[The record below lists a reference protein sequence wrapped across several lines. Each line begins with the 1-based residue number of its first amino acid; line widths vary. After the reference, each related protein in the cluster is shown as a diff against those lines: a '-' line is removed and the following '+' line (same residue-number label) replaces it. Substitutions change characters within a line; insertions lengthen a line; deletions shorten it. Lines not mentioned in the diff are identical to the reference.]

1 MTTEHSGKADET
13 VFQMW
18 VELVTEAGKVGERA
32 VSLGRVSPAGQS
44 LATPGAGREMATVLT
59 LSRKPLKGLY
69 IQRGGGRPEG
79 LDSVLGTPVVQS
91 SPAAFV
97 TCYKMTG

>member
-32 VSLGRVSPAGQS
+32 VSLGRASPAGQS
-44 LATPGAGREMATVLT
+44 LATAGAGRE
-59 LSRKPLKGLY
+59 R
-69 IQRGGGRPEG
+69 
-79 LDSVLGTPVVQS
+79 DGTRQ
-91 SPAAFV
+91 
-97 TCYKMTG
+97 C